1 MKTIILSNLEPLH
14 MPGMNSL
21 VEQKL
26 RKMTDQELLES
37 VLNLADGQYLKVRSG
52 SNVLIDGN
60 TRCLEMLRRME
71 ENPVSLFI
79 PDLEIPIE
87 VIP

>member
-1 MKTIILSNLEPLH
+1 MRTIKLSNLEPLH

-21 VEQKL
+21 AEQKL

-37 VLNLADGQYLKVRSG
+37 VLNPADGQYLKVRSG

-60 TRCLEMLRRME
+60 TRYLEMLRRME
-71 ENPVSLFI
+71 EHPGSLFI
-79 PDLEIPIE
+79 PDMEIPVE
-87 VIP
+87 VIL